1 MDNHDNETELIIPFD
16 QLSPEALAGVI
27 DQFISRDGGD
37 SGHVET
43 SFAAKRETVHRML
56 KSGKALLLYD
66 TVQETCNIV
75 QKEEY
80 ERFLRQRFNKGGAMR
95 RQ

>member
-1 MDNHDNETELIIPFD
+1 MENNETELIIPID

-27 DQFISRDGGD
+27 DQFISRDGSD

-43 SFAAKRETVHRML
+43 SFAAKRDSVHRLL

-66 TVQETCNIV
+66 TVLETCNIV

-80 ERFLRQRFNKGGAMR
+80 ERFQRQRLNKAEASR